1 MSKLKSGAAI
11 RVPIM
16 ESHNPKKGKKIDS
29 CINAKLFNSY
39 YVHVVFVFV
48 FVLGA

>member
-1 MSKLKSGAAI
+1 MSKLESGAAI

-16 ESHNPKKGKKIDS
+16 ESHNPEKGKKIDS